1 MVGMLN
7 PGAGAGTT
15 TSATVPN
22 RTNGMA
28 ADAPAPG
35 AENGAGA
42 GQGATP
48 EQMKQVNLFIN
59 NAYKIIYSD
68 EMLPRVEEGLK
79 GAGDPVSGLSE
90 IAALIILRVARDAFE
105 NGIKDPGV
113 LVAGGA
119 AVIDDLAELSERL
132 GVHQYSQDE
141 ITAIRDQV
149 VEKIETARNADKGRA
164 APAGQPPAGQPA
176 PAGPPAQGMMPPNGM
191 QG

>member
-1 MVGMLN
+1 MLN

-15 TSATVPN
+15 TSASVPN

-28 ADAPAPG
+28 ADAPQPQG
-35 AENGAGA
+35 EPNGGPE
-42 GQGATP
+42 QGATP

-90 IAALIILRVARDAFE
+90 VAALVILRVARDAFE

-141 ITAIRDQV
+141 ITTVRDQV
-149 VEKIETARNADKGRA
+149 VERIEKMRSADKGRA
-164 APAGQPPAGQPA
+164 AAGGQPEQPPAGPA
-176 PAGPPAQGMMPPNGM
+176 AQGMMPPNGV